1 MARCPKCGAE
11 NYINC
16 CELCGFEQTRDVLSY
31 YTLSKLNEDD
41 VKFFDTEAR
50 LIRNCEKQ
58 LKALNS
64 FIKENGTESSGTHL
78 SLRELCEEY
87 LSLTESQ
94 PKNEYEGKG
103 AEGEEVKGS
112 DYNID
117 SDSLDAIFK
126 IFGVSRKTPK
136 PKDEYEGKSAEELY
150 KLGEELYDGQ
160 GKEADYEKAFE
171 LFSLAAEKGNGDAMF
186 FLGDMYYCGEG
197 VTQDYAL
204 AIEWYKKAA
213 ENGNAF
219 AMNNLGNMYYFGEGV
234 TQDYKRAFEWFKKA
248 AEKGNTIAMFSLGS
262 MYENGEGVT
271 QDYSRAFEWY
281 KKAAENGNADAMNN
295 LGDMYKK
302 GQGVAR
308 DKQKAEEWKQKAEA
322 AWCFR

>member
-11 NYINC
+11 NYINT
-16 CELCGFEQTRDVLSY
+16 CESCGFEQTRDVLSY
-31 YTLSKLNEDD
+31 YTLTRLSDEELS
-41 VKFFDTEAR
+41 FFDTTER
-50 LIRNCEKQ
+50 LIKKCIKQ
-58 LKALNS
+58 LELLNKH
-64 FIKENGTESSGTHL
+64 IRRQGKKEFDTDERIS
-78 SLRELCEEY
+78 ELFEEY
-87 LSLTESQ
+87 VSLTESQ
-94 PKNEYEGKG
+94 PKDEYEGKG

-186 FLGDMYYCGEG
+186 FLGDMYENGEG
-197 VTQDYAL
+197 VTQDYAR
-204 AIEWYKKAA
+204 AFEWYKKAA
-213 ENGNAF
+213 EKGGVD
-219 AMNNLGNMYYFGEGV
+219 AMYILGNMYYFGEGV

-248 AEKGNTIAMFSLGS
+248 AEKGNAVAMNNLGY
-262 MYENGEGVT
+262 MYYNGEGVP